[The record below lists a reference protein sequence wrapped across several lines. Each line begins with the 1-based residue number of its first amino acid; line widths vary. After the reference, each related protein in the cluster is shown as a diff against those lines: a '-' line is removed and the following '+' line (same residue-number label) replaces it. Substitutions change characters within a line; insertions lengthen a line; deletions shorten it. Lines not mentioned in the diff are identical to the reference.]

1 MKFLNIELV
10 LRSLG
15 TILTFFVFY
24 FKIEPFVYLT
34 VRNLLRVKMSLL

>member
-15 TILTFFVFY
+15 TILTFFY
-24 FKIEPFVYLT
+24 FKIEQFVYLT
-34 VRNLLRVKMSLL
+34 VTNLLRVKMSLL